1 MAILKNLSPTLLP
14 VLLED
19 DYNYIAEQHG
29 EFMDALKSALDG
41 GATPD
46 DIYRFYMDR
55 APGRQKTWLRAK
67 HAAMYILAQRDK
79 GVQA

>member
-1 MAILKNLSPTLLP
+1 MAILKNLSIYLTP

-19 DYNYIAEQHG
+19 DYNYIADKHG
-29 EFMDALKSALDG
+29 EFLEALKAALAN

-55 APGRQKTWLRAK
+55 SPTRQATWVRAK
-67 HAAMYILAQRDK
+67 HAAMYIQQTQDK
-79 GVQA
+79 GVQV